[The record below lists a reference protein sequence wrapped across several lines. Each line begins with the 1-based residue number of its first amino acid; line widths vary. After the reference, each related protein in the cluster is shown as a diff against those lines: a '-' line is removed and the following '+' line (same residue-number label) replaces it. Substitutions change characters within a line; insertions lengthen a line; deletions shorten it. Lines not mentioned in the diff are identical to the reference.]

1 MTSKFLMIT
10 TAIVALAAAPAV
22 QAEGTKAS
30 GTAKTTMSGQAT
42 ATKTNM
48 SAQTTTGT
56 KAKVMTQ
63 TSAKKDM
70 RGLRAQEVEMTRTL
84 NRDSAAGRQVGQMSQ
99 TTMPGQMPTQGATLP
114 PPDFKKSDETN
125 GTIGAAT
132 GANQ

>member
-1 MTSKFLMIT
+1 MTRQLLMIT

-30 GTAKTTMSGQAT
+30 GSAKTTMSGQTT
-42 ATKTNM
+42 A
-48 SAQTTTGT
+48 GT

-63 TSAKKDM
+63 ASAKKDPKGM
-70 RGLRAQEVEMTRTL
+70 RAQNAQEVEMTRAL

-99 TTMPGQMPTQGATLP
+99 STMPGEMPAQGAALP
-114 PPDFKKSDETN
+114 QDQMKADEVN
-125 GTIGAAT
+125 GAIGAST